1 MTSGATVSEATL
13 LLGVAAAAGIAGSLH
28 CVAMCGGIASIG
40 AASHRPAPRP
50 LAAAAL
56 FHGARILSY
65 ATFGA
70 VLAAA
75 ASRASAAVPEGAE
88 AAGRWLV
95 AGLMAA
101 LAVRVLSNRDVLG
114 LERLG
119 ARLFRRAAPLWSVLV
134 RVRGPWRHG
143 ALGVLW
149 GLMPCGLL
157 YSMLAV
163 AAAPGRPLL
172 GAAAMALF
180 GLATAPALIGL
191 TLGATRL
198 VPALSP
204 LRMRTLTGLL
214 VLGCALWT
222 ALGGM
227 AHGSHMHPGPND
239 AAVLRLPDSELPS
252 RPATAPLAAARLSAR
267 PGTQRGGT

>member
-1 MTSGATVSEATL
+1 MTNGAAVSEATV
-13 LLGVAAAAGIAGSLH
+13 LLGVAAAAGVAGSVH
-28 CVAMCGGIASIG
+28 CIAMCGGIASLG
-40 AASHRPAPRP
+40 TAGHRPAPRP
-50 LAAAAL
+50 LVAASL

-65 ATFGA
+65 ATLGA

-75 ASRASAAVPEGAE
+75 AGRVSATLPDGLEV
-88 AAGRWLV
+88 AGRWLA
-95 AGLMAA
+95 AGLMVA
-101 LAVRVLSNRDVLG
+101 LAARILSNRDVLG

-134 RVRGPWRHG
+134 RVQGFWRHG

-163 AAAPGRPLL
+163 SAAPGRPLL
-172 GAAAMALF
+172 AAAAMALF

-191 TLGATRL
+191 TLGAARL

-204 LRMRTLTGLL
+204 IRMRAIAGAL

-222 ALGGM
+222 ALGGL
-227 AHGSHMHPGPND
+227 AHRSHMHP
-239 AAVLRLPDSELPS
+239 ASIA
-252 RPATAPLAAARLSAR
+252 APLATSHLDSWPDAD
-267 PGTQRGGT
+267 RGGP